1 MLCVLFRG
9 SLLAQMLIS
18 NISSTPAACS
28 SNGTVTVTV
37 TGGTPVYCYQI
48 NGGPCLYAT
57 DATFTFTDLTP
68 GIKNISITDGLN
80 TATVTATIEVQGNYQ
95 VPALFGLP
103 RGCGVYGQASGGLP
117 PYQYVISLSGGPF
130 SPLQSDPQFTPVA
143 GNYCLRVYD
152 ACNNFTEYCGFIDI
166 SPVEFTATCCE
177 VQSSPNEICV
187 QFTDRQGLHANDPGY
202 WFGGQPPYTY
212 SATATGLTINSPD
225 GAFQLQQL
233 CPGWSFTITDA
244 CGNMATQVPN
254 CMRTTVQ
261 CIDCGAGTA
270 AISTANGVA
279 PYVYYY
285 QDAMGQ
291 WQPNPAGGT
300 IGSFTGLP
308 VYAAGD
314 TYIFQAIDA
323 CGNTSPPL
331 PVQCLDAKGAYDC
344 AVQTA
349 YIEPLTDFF
358 PANITCQTCVGAP
371 VVFLSQSGLAT
382 FPAIPTG
389 SNTFLVTDA
398 CGATVTII
406 CRDTLPDI
414 SIEKSCNSIT
424 AQMRSNYV
432 CGNGELNPYDIQSGV
447 WYELALA
454 NQPGVVID
462 ANNTGLFTNLV
473 TGESYVVTATHG
485 VCGVATAGVTLF
497 TNGDFTLKAELRT
510 TSFLQNGIC
519 QTGYQ
524 VLASLT
530 PAPVL
535 TAVYELT
542 GSTVYTDTLG
552 IFPGITPGIWTLS
565 SQNYCVSKALVLPE
579 WKPEMS
585 VQMPECPNGGCVQ
598 MSGARTPTEW
608 IAWGGGYGLD
618 IISNSDFYI
627 LDCPG
632 FNGPQCVANWGG
644 NICNLIPGNSYSV
657 YLKPGTFT
665 CPVDTI
671 SFSVDPTGTVR
682 IDSLILTTPVA
693 CTDTSFTGILV
704 TVLGGKE
711 PLLLEVID
719 SISGQVLR
727 TFYDSDNDHLIA
739 VDSLKALKTYFFR
752 VVDACNNT
760 KDISA
765 TVILLP
771 GVTADYTQ
779 NCQGLITLKTAA
791 IYNATYT
798 WKTAGGT
805 VIASGPNL
813 WAVDINALPISA
825 NYSVEINFGNCLS
838 HLTDVTVPGFVPAVV
853 TLPFSDTLFCNGFS
867 LQLMA
872 TTGSGTYTFLW
883 NTGNTGDAVNIN
895 IPGIYEV
902 IATDSYGCSD
912 TAAANIVY
920 SPAMTL
926 AVAATDADCY
936 GASTGTA
943 AITIAGGTPAFDFL
957 WENGSTTSGRAGLLA
972 GQYTVTVTD
981 GTGCTQAQQLT
992 IAEPTPVVLS
1002 LTKMPVSC
1010 FGGAN
1015 GSAQVTASGGTPG
1028 YSFLWNNGIPGNNIS
1043 GVIAGTY
1050 TVTATD
1056 GNGCQAISSITVN
1069 QPPVLLVNA
1078 VVENIHCFGA
1088 STGSITA
1095 IATGGTGA
1103 LGYTWSVPGGN
1114 NGLLQNLPAG
1124 DYQLIVTDQNNCTI
1138 SNTLTLTQPALL
1150 TVTVAGQNIRCSGGT
1165 DGSITATAMGGTPPL
1180 TLFTW
1185 NTGATGPS
1193 IAGLSA
1199 GNYTVTVTDGN
1210 GCTATA
1216 TTALSQPP
1224 PLTAT
1229 ATATP
1234 TSCHDSTDGTATAA
1248 ALGGTLPY
1256 QYLWNTGAFTTPAVQ
1271 SLPPGSYTVTVT
1283 DSHQCTVTV
1292 TAMVVAPPP
1301 LVATYTVAPVRCFG
1315 ASNGAINTMIAGGTP
1330 VYVLNW
1336 SNTATTPDLQNL
1348 LTGTYILTVT
1358 DQHNCTTQISV
1369 PVPQP
1374 QPLAIT
1380 SINTT
1385 GAGCG
1390 GNNGTAIASVS
1401 GGTAPFSAAW
1411 SDGQTGLAIQG
1422 LSTGTYAVTI
1432 TDTSGCTTVSSA
1444 SVTGVEPLQVEVS
1457 AQQVSCFGESDGVV
1471 TVESVT
1477 GGIGPPYFINGVIAN
1492 FSSSINNLSAGIY
1505 TWTVSDGGTCSK
1517 DITLTITEPPLFSF
1531 SLPDIIQIG
1540 IGDQILLEPQLNGF
1554 PTPPITW
1561 QWTPSISLSCDS
1573 CAATLAMPFKT
1584 IQYQLQG
1591 VDANGCTAADIV
1603 RVLVNRNCNVYV
1615 ANIFT
1620 PLLGGTNDLL
1630 IINAEPCVK
1639 QVLRWQIYD
1648 RWGGMVF
1655 SQKAFLPNDFQ
1666 HAWDGSSRNKQVEA
1680 GVYVWQA
1687 TYQLIDGTEVFVV
1700 GDVMV
1705 GY

>member
-1 MLCVLFRG
+1 MRIFWLIMLCVLFRG
-9 SLLAQMLIS
+9 SLLAQILVS
-18 NISSTPAACS
+18 NIFSTPAACS

-37 TGGTPVYCYQI
+37 TGGTPVYCYRI

-68 GIKNISITDGLN
+68 GIKNISITDGPN
-80 TATVTATIEVQGNYQ
+80 TATVTATIEVEGNYQ

-103 RGCGVYGQASGGLP
+103 QGCGVYGQASGGLP
-117 PYQYVISLSGGPF
+117 PYQYAISLSGGSF
-130 SPLQSDPQFTPVA
+130 SALQCDPQFTPVA
-143 GNYCLRVYD
+143 GDYCLRVYD

-166 SPVEFTATCCE
+166 SPVEFIATCCD
-177 VQSSPNEICV
+177 VQSNVNEICV

-244 CGNMATQVPN
+244 CGNTATQVPN

-300 IGSFTGLP
+300 IGSFTGLSIS
-308 VYAAGD
+308 AAGD

-331 PVQCLDAKGAYDC
+331 PVQCLDTKGAYDC

-349 YIEPLTDFF
+349 YIEPLTGFF

-371 VVFLSQSGLAT
+371 VVSLSQSGLAT

-414 SIEKSCNSIT
+414 SIEKSCNSIM

-454 NQPGVVID
+454 IQPGVVID
-462 ANNTGLFTNLV
+462 ANNTGLFTNLIA
-473 TGESYVVTATHG
+473 GESYIVTATHG

-497 TNGDFTLKAELRT
+497 TNNDFTLKAELRT

-524 VLASLT
+524 VLTSLT

-535 TAVYELT
+535 PAVYELT
-542 GSTVYTDTLG
+542 GSAVYIDTLG

-565 SQNYCVSKALVLPE
+565 SQNYCVSKALVLPD

-693 CTDTSFTGILV
+693 CTDTSFAGILV

-739 VDSLKALKTYFFR
+739 VDSLEALKTYFFR

-779 NCQGLITLKTAA
+779 NCQGLTTLKTAA
-791 IYNATYT
+791 IYNALYT

-805 VIASGPNL
+805 VVASGPNL
-813 WAVDINALPISA
+813 WSVDINALPISA

-872 TTGSGTYTFLW
+872 ATGPGTYTYLW
-883 NTGNTGDAVNIN
+883 NTGNTGSAVNTN
-895 IPGIYEV
+895 IPGTYEV

-936 GASTGTA
+936 GASTGIA
-943 AITIAGGTPAFDFL
+943 VITISGGTPVFDFL
-957 WENGSTTSGRAGLLA
+957 WENGATTSGRTGLFA
-972 GQYTVTVTD
+972 GQYTATVTD
-981 GTGCTQAQQLT
+981 GNGCTQAQQLT
-992 IAEPTPVVLS
+992 IAEPTPVALS
-1002 LTKMPVSC
+1002 LIQMPVSC

-1015 GSAQVTASGGTPG
+1015 GSAQVMASGGMPG
-1028 YSFLWNNGIPGNNIS
+1028 YSFLWNNGIAGNSNS
-1043 GVIAGTY
+1043 GVVAGTY

-1056 GNGCQAISSITVN
+1056 GNGCQAISCITVN
-1069 QPPVLLVNA
+1069 QPPPLSVNT

-1095 IATGGTGA
+1095 IATGGTGV

-1124 DYQLIVTDQNNCTI
+1124 DYQLTVTDQNNCT
-1138 SNTLTLTQPALL
+1138 
-1150 TVTVAGQNIRCSGGT
+1150 
-1165 DGSITATAMGGTPPL
+1165 TP
-1180 TLFTW
+1180 
-1185 NTGATGPS
+1185 
-1193 IAGLSA
+1193 
-1199 GNYTVTVTDGN
+1199 
-1210 GCTATA
+1210 
-1216 TTALSQPP
+1216 
-1224 PLTAT
+1224 
-1229 ATATP
+1229 
-1234 TSCHDSTDGTATAA
+1234 
-1248 ALGGTLPY
+1248 
-1256 QYLWNTGAFTTPAVQ
+1256 
-1271 SLPPGSYTVTVT
+1271 
-1283 DSHQCTVTV
+1283 
-1292 TAMVVAPPP
+1292 
-1301 LVATYTVAPVRCFG
+1301 
-1315 ASNGAINTMIAGGTP
+1315 
-1330 VYVLNW
+1330 
-1336 SNTATTPDLQNL
+1336 
-1348 LTGTYILTVT
+1348 
-1358 DQHNCTTQISV
+1358 ISV
-1369 PVPQP
+1369 QVPQP
-1374 QPLAIT
+1374 QPLEIT
-1380 SINTT
+1380 TINTT

-1390 GNNGTAIASVS
+1390 GNNGTAIASAT

-1422 LSTGTYAVTI
+1422 LSAGTYTVTI

-1444 SVTGVEPLQVEVS
+1444 SVTGVGPLQVAVS

-1477 GGIGPPYFINGVIAN
+1477 GGIGPPYFIDGVVAN
-1492 FSSSINNLSAGIY
+1492 FSSSINHLSAGTY

-1517 DITLTITEPPLFSF
+1517 DIILTITEPPLFSF

-1540 IGDQILLEPQLNGF
+1540 IGDQMLLEPQLNGF
-1554 PTPPITW
+1554 PAPPITW
-1561 QWTPSISLSCDS
+1561 QWTPSTGLSCDS
-1573 CAATLAMPFKT
+1573 CAATLVMPFKT

-1603 RVLVNRNCNVYV
+1603 RVFVNRNCNIYV

-1620 PLLGGTNDLL
+1620 PLLGGANDLL

-1639 QVLRWQIYD
+1639 QILRWQIYD

-1666 HAWDGSSRNKQVEA
+1666 YAWDGSSRNKQVEA

-1687 TYQLIDGTEVFVV
+1687 TYQLIDGTEVFAV
-1700 GDVMV
+1700 GDVTV